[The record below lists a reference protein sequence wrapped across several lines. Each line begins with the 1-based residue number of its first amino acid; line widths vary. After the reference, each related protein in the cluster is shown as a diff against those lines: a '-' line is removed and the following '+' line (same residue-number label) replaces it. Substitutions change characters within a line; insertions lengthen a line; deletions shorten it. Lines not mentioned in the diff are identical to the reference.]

1 MTTAEQKPETG
12 EREAVSIELHRIL
25 DQQAVLGTARTISGW
40 FFDQP
45 NIFDPNSRRRPK
57 PEILIVL
64 AYLLLMAAACAA
76 FNFR

>member
-1 MTTAEQKPETG
+1 MTTAQHKPETAKR
-12 EREAVSIELHRIL
+12 ERISRELHRIL
-25 DQQAVLGTARTISGW
+25 DHQASLGTARTISGW

-45 NIFDPNSRRRPK
+45 YIFDPNSRRRPK

-64 AYLLLMAAACAA
+64 AYLLFMAAACAA